1 MIASTI
7 AKQESKRKAVS
18 ILRVVT
24 ILVVGFLCGFLQAQ
38 EIASDNL
45 SQLIQHAKVES
56 ASEISA
62 FQFNASTYAS
72 DTRNLPIGVFDS
84 GIGGLTVFEAILG
97 LDQFNNQTLQP
108 QPDGKADF
116 ENEKFIYFG
125 DQANMPYGNYAAAG
139 KEDYLRELILKDTV
153 FLLGNRFWKSSS
165 NKQPQF
171 NKPPVKA
178 IVIACNTATA
188 YGLEDVKLAL
198 QAWKIPVFVV
208 GVVEAGARGVLES
221 QGSADTSSSSVAV
234 LATVGTC
241 ASNAYPR
248 LIGSTFGAAG
258 RRPPQIVQQGFVEL
272 AAAIEGDPQIASKG
286 SISDFINRDI
296 ANLVEQHRKSG
307 STSPISTIILGCT
320 HYPLVRSQILEA
332 FDRLRSKE
340 ENGQKVYAQ
349 LISEKINIVD
359 PAQLTAKELFR
370 SLARNQLRSS
380 ATQTVK
386 QTAKQT
392 VDFYISVP
400 NPNCASLQIT
410 NDGALD
416 HNYKY
421 SRMPGKLDVE
431 DTVNVP
437 MTSSVLPKTSLN
449 LMQSRLPLV
458 WKSFQ
463 ASQQ

>member
-1 MIASTI
+1 MA
-7 AKQESKRKAVS
+7 
-18 ILRVVT
+18 
-24 ILVVGFLCGFLQAQ
+24 LVVGFLCGFLQAQ
-38 EIASDNL
+38 EIASFNL
-45 SQLIQHAKVES
+45 KQLIQHAKVES
-56 ASEISA
+56 ASAEPSA
-62 FQFNASTYAS
+62 FQFNASIYAS

-84 GIGGLTVFEAILG
+84 GIGGLTVLEAILG
-97 LDQFNNQTLQP
+97 LDQFSNQTLQP
-108 QPDGKADF
+108 QPDGNPDF

-139 KEDYLRELILKDTV
+139 KEEYLRELILKDTV
-153 FLLGNRFWKSSS
+153 FLLGNRFWKSNAA
-165 NKQPQF
+165 NKPQF
-171 NKPPVKA
+171 NKPSVKA
-178 IVIACNTATA
+178 LVIACNTATA
-188 YGLEDVKLAL
+188 YGLEDIKLAL

-221 QGSADTSSSSVAV
+221 QSSADASKSSVAV

-248 LIGSTFGAAG
+248 LIGSTFGTAG

-286 SISDFINRDI
+286 SISDFINRDV
-296 ANLVEQHRKSG
+296 ANLVELHRKSG
-307 STSPISTIILGCT
+307 STSPIGTVILGCT
-320 HYPLVRSQILEA
+320 HYPLVQSQILES

-349 LISEKINIVD
+349 LIAEEINIVD

-370 SLARNQLRSS
+370 SLARTQLRSS
-380 ATQTVK
+380 ANQTSNPSVK
-386 QTAKQT
+386 QT
-392 VDFYISVP
+392 VEFFISVP
-400 NPNCASLQIT
+400 NPNFATVQIT
-410 NDGALD
+410 KEGALD
-416 HNYKY
+416 QAYKY
-421 SRMPGKLDVE
+421 SRVPGKLDEE
-431 DTVNVP
+431 DTLNVP
-437 MTSSVLPKTSLN
+437 MTSSVLPTTSLN